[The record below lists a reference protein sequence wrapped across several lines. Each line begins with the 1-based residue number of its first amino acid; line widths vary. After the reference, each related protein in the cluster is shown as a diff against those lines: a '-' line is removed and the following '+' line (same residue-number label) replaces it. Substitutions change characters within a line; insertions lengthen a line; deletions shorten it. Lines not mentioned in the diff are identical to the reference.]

1 MTHAIKGQT
10 LTFTADGSPKHEVQG
25 AIVIGDDGTILWTG
39 PQSLLPQSFR
49 QFETVDYG
57 SLIVMPGFIDAHI
70 HFPQYRMLA
79 APGKDLLDWLMRFTF
94 PEESRYAD
102 AGYAAAAAGVFL
114 QRLFQHGTTTAL
126 AFCSVHKACA
136 DALFAAASKHNM
148 ALITGKTMMDRN
160 AIPAVQDD
168 PETGARESEELYRAW
183 HGTGRLRYAVT
194 PRFAITSSEA
204 QLKLS
209 GELLKSL
216 PGSLMQTHL
225 SESRGEIAFVGE
237 LFPQAKDYTD
247 VYDRCGLLGG
257 RSLFAHGIHLSE
269 RECARLSESGSAVI
283 HCPTSNTFLGSGLMS
298 MPRLGKPARP
308 VSIGVA
314 TDVGGGTSYSM
325 LATLGEAYKV
335 QMLGGYK
342 PSAFELFYLAT
353 RGNAE
358 RLRIGHESG
367 SLEIGR
373 FADLVVLDPKATPV
387 LASRQDL
394 SSSLEDV
401 LFSLMILGD
410 DRAVRATYVAG
421 RKVHERVTH
430 SD

>member
-1 MTHAIKGQT
+1 
-10 LTFTADGSPKHEVQG
+10 
-25 AIVIGDDGTILWTG
+25 
-39 PQSLLPQSFR
+39 
-49 QFETVDYG
+49 
-57 SLIVMPGFIDAHI
+57 
-70 HFPQYRMLA
+70 
-79 APGKDLLDWLMRFTF
+79 
-94 PEESRYAD
+94 
-102 AGYAAAAAGVFL
+102 
-114 QRLFQHGTTTAL
+114 
-126 AFCSVHKACA
+126 
-136 DALFAAASKHNM
+136 M